1 MEIWKTLMK
10 PAFPT
15 SPQGPPR
22 RVETEAKDK
31 GKDEKEAV
39 FDRIQKVTRYRASII
54 NQGGIFN

>member
-1 MEIWKTLMK
+1 MGMWKTLMK

-15 SPQGPPR
+15 FSQGPPR

-39 FDRIQKVTRYRASII
+39 FDRIQNETRYRASII
-54 NQGGIFN
+54 Q